1 MSVKSEAVATRIAQ
15 ARSLSPKF
23 ENIDYQVVHSCK
35 GRLRIRVSRLAND
48 TTYGN
53 RLKSLVESIDCV
65 TSIRLNPAASSLVIK
80 YDIDKAVTPDTLQE
94 QVFTAIEQAT
104 ARESSQSQ
112 NNLPPLPS
120 TDDSNSSAIN
130 LAETE
135 LPNPDVTEVAEDES
149 SSFVE
154 SPSLPRHDE
163 KTSQEYSL
171 LVRGNYSVAAHL
183 KSG

>member
-1 MSVKSEAVATRIAQ
+1 MRT
-15 ARSLSPKF
+15 LTPKF
-23 ENIDYQVVHSCK
+23 ENINYQVLHSCK

-48 TTYGN
+48 TRYGN

-80 YDIDKAVTPDTLQE
+80 YDIDKVVTPDTLQE

-104 ARESSQSQ
+104 ARDISQSQ
-112 NNLPPLPS
+112 NNSPPLPS
-120 TDDSNSSAIN
+120 ADDSDSSAIN

-135 LPNPDVTEVAEDES
+135 LPNPGVTEVTEDDS
-149 SSFVE
+149 ASLVE
-154 SPSLPRHDE
+154 SPSLPRHNE

-171 LVRGNYSVAAHL
+171 LVRGNYSVSAHL